1 MAFLAFSFL
10 YSLNG
15 QGPYSAYVII
25 DLFSLL
31 VPGLWLFVISLILL
45 LDGAR
50 KTVWGIIAAGSF
62 GLASIYSFLVF
73 EQILT
78 GNSVGSLSLWIVVPV
93 FAGPILGLI
102 GAVWALLWKQPF
114 PMVMA

>member
-10 YSLNG
+10 YSLTG

-31 VPGLWLFVISLILL
+31 VPGLWLFVIALL
-45 LDGAR
+45 LFLDGAR
-50 KTVWGIIAAGSF
+50 KTVWGILAAVSF
-62 GLASIYSFLVF
+62 GLASVYSFLVF

-78 GNSVGSLSLWIVVPV
+78 GMSVGSLSLWIVVPV
-93 FAGPILGLI
+93 FSGPILGLI

-114 PMVMA
+114 PMVWA